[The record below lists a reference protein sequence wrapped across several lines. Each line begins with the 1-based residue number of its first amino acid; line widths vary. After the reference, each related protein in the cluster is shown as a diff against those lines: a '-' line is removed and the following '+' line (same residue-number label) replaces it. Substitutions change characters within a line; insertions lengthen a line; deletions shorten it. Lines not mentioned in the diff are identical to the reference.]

1 MAEADRLTYSVAVPP
16 QRFRM
21 DDVPVAANSPQNLGV
36 AVEFSQQEADESLN
50 LGSDRNTDVV
60 FFDHAEPDGIPNEV
74 NSLAAGS
81 DEQEAIPSP
90 VDRLAQQTPCPHP
103 IWHPIR
109 FVGWVVSTVF
119 GIVTLILGLAV
130 VAAIPLVNFI
140 ALGYLLEAEGR
151 VARTG
156 RFRDAFPLLPLAPR
170 IGGIVL
176 GVWFWL
182 IPLRFLAWTA
192 ADARLIAQGSPAD
205 FGWHLALRIAMV
217 VVTIHLC
224 LALARGGRLSCFF
237 RPFKNLFWLRK
248 QWKAGGYWASAE
260 QSVWEFFS
268 QFRRSY
274 YFWKGLKAAAGA
286 MLWLIIP
293 TALFAAANKPNG
305 GAAFVSIFGGVLL
318 SIVFAWV
325 PFLQAHYSIDGR
337 FSAFRQLGTIRE
349 MYRRAPLCWAL
360 AASVTYALSLPLF
373 FATIVLP
380 PQDALWLV
388 TPIFIISIY
397 PARVLT
403 GWAYYQASI
412 RERRAWFSLRL
423 VTGLLVMPVMVFY
436 TFILFFTQ
444 FIGSSGKWVLFQHH
458 ALLLPRPF

>member
-1 MAEADRLTYSVAVPP
+1 MAELDRRTFSVAVPP
-16 QRFRM
+16 HRLSL
-21 DDVPVAANSPQNLGV
+21 DDGYVDANSPQNLGL
-36 AVEFSQQEADESLN
+36 AEEFSRHGQDKNLRLQSEDGAGLMADNSADADRLCEDVSSAAAALDEMEATPSLV
-50 LGSDRNTDVV
+50 G
-60 FFDHAEPDGIPNEV
+60 H
-74 NSLAAGS
+74 
-81 DEQEAIPSP
+81 
-90 VDRLAQQTPCPHP
+90 LAQQTPCPHP

-109 FVGWVVSTVF
+109 FVGWIVSTVF

-130 VAAIPLVNFI
+130 VAAIPFVNFI
-140 ALGYLLEAEGR
+140 ALGYLLEVEGR

-156 RFRDAFPLLPLAPR
+156 RFRDAFPLLPMAPR

-182 IPLRFLAWTA
+182 MPLRFIAWAA
-192 ADARLIAQGSPAD
+192 ADARLIAKGSPAD
-205 FGWHLALRIAMV
+205 LGWHLALRIAMV

-224 LALARGGRLSCFF
+224 LSLARGGRLSCFF
-237 RPFKNLFWLRK
+237 RPFKNLFWLRQ
-248 QWKAGGYWASAE
+248 QWKAGGYWDRAE
-260 QSVWEFFS
+260 QSVWEFLG

-274 YFWKGLKAAAGA
+274 YFWKGLKAWAGA

-305 GAAFVSIFGGVLL
+305 GAALVSIFGGVLL
-318 SIVFAWV
+318 SIVFAWI
-325 PFLQAHYSIDGR
+325 PFLQAHYSVDGR
-337 FSAFRQLGTIRE
+337 FSAFRKLGTIRE
-349 MYRRAPLCWAL
+349 MYRRAPLCCAL
-360 AASVTYALSLPLF
+360 AAIVTYALSLPLF

-388 TPIFIISIY
+388 TPIFIVSIY

-423 VTGLLVMPVMVFY
+423 MTGLLFMPVIMIY